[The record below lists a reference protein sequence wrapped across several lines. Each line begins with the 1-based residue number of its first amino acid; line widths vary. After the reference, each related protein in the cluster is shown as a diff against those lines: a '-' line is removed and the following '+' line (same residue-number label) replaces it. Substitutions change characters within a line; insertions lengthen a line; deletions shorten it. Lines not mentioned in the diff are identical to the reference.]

1 MIWINDGRPP
11 LKIVLVLQIVWFLPD
26 DIGKVCLEETKTQEK
41 NRFDQRNKVKK
52 TWKENFV
59 INMHALQDIC
69 ADAENACYD
78 DAAES
83 EEATYL

>member
-1 MIWINDGRPP
+1 MMDGLP
-11 LKIVLVLQIVWFLPD
+11 VFVLQIVWFLPD

-41 NRFDQRNKVKK
+41 NGFDQRNKVKK
-52 TWKENFV
+52 TWKEIFA
-59 INMHALQDIC
+59 MHVFQDIC
-69 ADAENACYD
+69 ADVENVCYD

>member
-1 MIWINDGRPP
+1 MMDGLP
-11 LKIVLVLQIVWFLPD
+11 VFVLQIVWFLPD
-26 DIGKVCLEETKTQEK
+26 DIGKVILEETKTQEK
-41 NRFDQRNKVKK
+41 NGFNQRNKVRK

-59 INMHALQDIC
+59 INMHILQDIC
-69 ADAENACYD
+69 ADVENVCYD

>member
-1 MIWINDGRPP
+1 MMDGLP
-11 LKIVLVLQIVWFLPD
+11 VFVLQIVWFLPD

-41 NRFDQRNKVKK
+41 NGFDQRNEVKK
-52 TWKENFV
+52 TWEEIFV
-59 INMHALQDIC
+59 INMHVLQDIC
-69 ADAENACYD
+69 ADVENVCYD

>member
-1 MIWINDGRPP
+1 MMDGLP
-11 LKIVLVLQIVWFLPD
+11 VFVLQIVWFLPD

-41 NRFDQRNKVKK
+41 NGFDQRNKVKK
-52 TWKENFV
+52 TWEEIFA
-59 INMHALQDIC
+59 MHVFQDIC
-69 ADAENACYD
+69 ADVENVCYD

>member
-1 MIWINDGRPP
+1 MFFFSLDKDSNIPRCES
-11 LKIVLVLQIVWFLPD
+11 LKQIVWFLPD

-41 NRFDQRNKVKK
+41 NEVNQRNKVKK
-52 TWKENFV
+52 TWKENFFNV
-59 INMHALQDIC
+59 LQDTC
-69 ADAENACYD
+69 ADVENVCYD

>member
-1 MIWINDGRPP
+1 MMDGLP
-11 LKIVLVLQIVWFLPD
+11 VFVLQIVWFLPD

-52 TWKENFV
+52 TWKEIFF
-59 INMHALQDIC
+59 INMHVLQYIC
-69 ADAENACYD
+69 ADVENVCY
-78 DAAES
+78 EEN

>member
-1 MIWINDGRPP
+1 MDGLP
-11 LKIVLVLQIVWFLPD
+11 VFVLQIVWFLPD

-41 NRFDQRNKVKK
+41 DRFNQRNKVKK

-59 INMHALQDIC
+59 INMHVLQDIC
-69 ADAENACYD
+69 ADVENVCYD

>member
-1 MIWINDGRPP
+1 MDGLP
-11 LKIVLVLQIVWFLPD
+11 VFVLQIVWFLPD

-41 NRFDQRNKVKK
+41 NEVNQRNKVKK

-59 INMHALQDIC
+59 INMHVLQDIC
-69 ADAENACYD
+69 ADVENVCYD

>member
-1 MIWINDGRPP
+1 MMDGLP
-11 LKIVLVLQIVWFLPD
+11 VFVLQIVWFLPD
-26 DIGKVCLEETKTQEK
+26 DIGKVCLEEKKTQEK
-41 NRFDQRNKVKK
+41 NGCNQWNKVKK

-59 INMHALQDIC
+59 INMHVLQDIC
-69 ADAENACYD
+69 ADVENVCCD

>member
-1 MIWINDGRPP
+1 MMDGLP
-11 LKIVLVLQIVWFLPD
+11 LFVLQIVWFLPD
-26 DIGKVCLEETKTQEK
+26 DIGKVCLEETKAQEK
-41 NRFDQRNKVKK
+41 NEVNQRNKVKK

-59 INMHALQDIC
+59 INMHVLQDIC
-69 ADAENACYD
+69 ADVENVCYD